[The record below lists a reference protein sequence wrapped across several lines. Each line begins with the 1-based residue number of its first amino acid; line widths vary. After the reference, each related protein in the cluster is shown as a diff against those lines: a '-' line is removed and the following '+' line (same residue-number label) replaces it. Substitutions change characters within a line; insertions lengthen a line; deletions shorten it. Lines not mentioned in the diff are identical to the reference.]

1 MKGVKFGNYHSY
13 EDFAL
18 ILSSKTIQ
26 SPSVK
31 TEYVDIAGASG
42 RLDLTEYF
50 GSVNYANR
58 KLSFSFQTK
67 LRRQEFFEMFEEISN
82 ALHGRR
88 MSIYLDE
95 DPYFYFDGRINV
107 HEYKSSE
114 KVGSI
119 VIEADC
125 EPFKLEDYE
134 THYQFNL
141 QGEQQDGVLVNYK
154 MRVSPKVEVV
164 SDSSVTIKF
173 GSLTYVL
180 TSGTYSMPEFVL
192 EEGDNLITMLG
203 NGQINISY
211 RRGKL

>member
-1 MKGVKFGNYHSY
+1 MKGIKFGNYHSY
-13 EDFAL
+13 EDFSL
-18 ILSSKTIQ
+18 ILNNRTIQ
-26 SPSVK
+26 NPSIK
-31 TEYVDIAGASG
+31 TEYVDILGASG

-50 GSVNYANR
+50 GSVNYSNR
-58 KLSFSFQTK
+58 KLSFKFETK
-67 LRRQEFFEMFEEISN
+67 LRRQEFYDMFEEISN

-114 KVGSI
+114 RVGSI

-125 EPFKLEDYE
+125 EPFKLETHE
-134 THYQFNL
+134 TNYQFNL
-141 QGEQQDGVLVNYK
+141 QGEQQEGVLVNLK

-164 SDSSVTIKF
+164 SDSSVTLKF